1 MGLKM
6 IVLTKLPRLFGA
18 LILLIFV
25 AACDNNDSSDPSG
38 PVDTDQDG
46 VPDNLDAF
54 PNDFNESADSDGDGV
69 GDRRDVFPNDASE
82 SGDGDL
88 DGTGDNADN
97 CPAVYNPDQADAD
110 VNGAGD
116 ACDAITTTYAFTND
130 TYEAGSNSVSYTGQT
145 ARQML
150 ILGLVDSLNA
160 LTERPGESVAIT
172 DELNIFIYG
181 EGIDSVAHGRTAKGG
196 EPVIP
201 GPTYG
206 DISSGKN
213 LHKKIAGGTP
223 AGEGETGRL
232 IGDEFFGWQD
242 GLDATPLPL
251 ELVDL
256 WISRTAAQASDGTSP
271 TVAVVGNPAAPVSNV
286 TIDAHGRNYRQLLQ
300 KFLLGAVNFSQ
311 GTNDYFQSNFSEQ
324 VALREGPTK
333 NYTEA
338 EHNYD
343 EAFGYYGAARD
354 ILDYT
359 DLEARA
365 KSGRDAYKNG
375 YHDSNGDGSIDL
387 TSEFVL
393 GHAQNCAKRDVGS
406 AGAANPTDLSSEVM
420 HAFLAGRTIIA
431 AGSAAGSLTDAQLT
445 ALNAHIVTASK
456 AWEKCI
462 AATAIHYVKDV
473 LEDMDGFTA
482 DGEFADVANFTDL
495 AKHWGEL
502 KGFALSL
509 QFSPY
514 SPFRDGTVDGITLDD
529 LKALLANLGDAPVL
543 ADGSQN
549 GVAPS
554 GTAAAAISAYR
565 SKLESVRNILTTAY
579 GFDTEVA
586 QNW

>member
-1 MGLKM
+1 MM
-6 IVLTKLPRLFGA
+6 FFTKLPRLIGA
-18 LILLIFV
+18 FVLLLFV
-25 AACDNNDSSDPSG
+25 AACDNNDGSNASSG
-38 PVDTDQDG
+38 PVDTDRDG
-46 VPDNLDAF
+46 VPDTLDAF
-54 PNDFNESADSDGDGV
+54 PNDFNESADADGDGV
-69 GDRRDVFPNDASE
+69 GDRRDVFPNDATE
-82 SGDGDL
+82 FGDGDL

-97 CPAVYNPDQADAD
+97 CPAVYNPNQADAD

-130 TYEAGSNSVSYTGQT
+130 TYEAGSDSVSYTGQT

-150 ILGLVDSLNA
+150 ILGLVDSLVA

-172 DELNIFIYG
+172 DELNAFVYG
-181 EGIDSVAHGRTAKGG
+181 VGTDSIPHGRTAKGG

-201 GPTYG
+201 GPNYG
-206 DISSGKN
+206 NISSGKN

-223 AGEGETGRL
+223 AGEGETSRL

-256 WISRTAAQASDGTSP
+256 FISRTAAQASDGTSP
-271 TVAVVGNPAAPVSNV
+271 TVPVVGNPAAPVSNV
-286 TIDAHGRNYRQLLQ
+286 AVDAHGRDYRQLLQ
-300 KFLLGAVNFSQ
+300 KFLMGAVNFSQ
-311 GTNDYFQSNFSEQ
+311 GTNDYFQANFTEQ

-354 ILDYT
+354 IMDYT

-375 YHDSNGDGSIDL
+375 YHDSDNDGSIDL
-387 TSEFVL
+387 TSEMVL

-406 AGAANPTDLSSEVM
+406 ASRANPTDLSSEVM
-420 HAFLAGRTIIA
+420 NAILAGRTIIA
-431 AGSAAGSLTDAQLT
+431 AGSAAGSLTEDQLT

-473 LEDMDGFTA
+473 LEDMDEFTA
-482 DGEFADVANFTDL
+482 AGEFADVGNFTDL

-509 QFSPY
+509 QFSPN

-529 LKALLANLGDAPVL
+529 LKALLANIGDAPVL

-549 GVAPS
+549 GVP
-554 GTAAAAISAYR
+554 AAGSAQAAITTYR
-565 SKLESVRNILTTAY
+565 SKLESVRNTLTTAY

>member
-1 MGLKM
+1 M
-6 IVLTKLPRLFGA
+6 IVLTKLPRLISA
-18 LILLIFV
+18 LILLMFV
-25 AACDNNDSSDPSG
+25 AACDNNNSSDASAG

-46 VPDNLDAF
+46 VPDTLDAF

-69 GDRRDVFPNDASE
+69 GDRRDVFPSDASE

-172 DELNIFIYG
+172 DELNIFVYG

-213 LHKKIAGGTP
+213 LHKKIAGGTA

-271 TVAVVGNPAAPVSNV
+271 TVGVVGNPAAPVSNV
-286 TIDAHGRNYRQLLQ
+286 TVDAHGRNYRQLLQ
-300 KFLLGAVNFSQ
+300 KFLMGAVNFSQ
-311 GTNDYFQSNFSEQ
+311 GTNDYFQANFAEQ

-375 YHDSNGDGSIDL
+375 YHDSNDDGSIDL
-387 TSEFVL
+387 TSEYVL
-393 GHAQNCAKRDVGS
+393 GHAQNCAKRDAGS
-406 AGAANPTDLSSEVM
+406 ASAANPTDLSSEVM
-420 HAFLAGRTIIA
+420 HAMLAGRTIIA
-431 AGSAAGSLTDAQLT
+431 AGSAVGSLTDAQLT
-445 ALNAHIVTASK
+445 ALDGHIVAASK

-509 QFSPY
+509 QFSPN

-529 LKALLANLGDAPVL
+529 LKALLANIGDAPVR
-543 ADGSQN
+543 ADGAQN

>member
-1 MGLKM
+1 M
-6 IVLTKLPRLFGA
+6 IVLTKLPRLISA
-18 LILLIFV
+18 LILLMFV
-25 AACDNNDSSDPSG
+25 AACDNNDSSDASAG

-46 VPDNLDAF
+46 VPDTLDAF

-82 SGDGDL
+82 FGDGDL

-172 DELNIFIYG
+172 DELNIFVYG

-213 LHKKIAGGTP
+213 LHKKIAGGTA

-271 TVAVVGNPAAPVSNV
+271 TVGVVGNPAAPVSNV
-286 TIDAHGRNYRQLLQ
+286 TVDAYGRNYRQLLQ
-300 KFLLGAVNFSQ
+300 KFLMGAVNFSQ
-311 GTNDYFQSNFSEQ
+311 GTNDYFQANYADQ
-324 VALREGPTK
+324 VPLREGPTK

-375 YHDSNGDGSIDL
+375 YHDSNDDGSIDL
-387 TSEFVL
+387 TSEYVL
-393 GHAQNCAKRDVGS
+393 GHAQNCAKRDAGS
-406 AGAANPTDLSSEVM
+406 ASAANPTDLSSEVM
-420 HAFLAGRTIIA
+420 HAMLAGRTIIA
-431 AGSAAGSLTDAQLT
+431 AGSAVGSLTDAQLT
-445 ALNAHIVTASK
+445 ALDGHIVAASK

-509 QFSPY
+509 QFSPN

-529 LKALLANLGDAPVL
+529 LKALLANIGDAPVL

>member
-1 MGLKM
+1 MKYLNSLSSFLSPIL
-6 IVLTKLPRLFGA
+6 IVLFL
-18 LILLIFV
+18 
-25 AACDNNDSSDPSG
+25 AACSGDNSIDP
-38 PVDTDQDG
+38 PPDADKDG
-46 VPDNLDAF
+46 IPDREDAF
-54 PNDFNESADSDGDGV
+54 PNDNTETKDSDADGV
-69 GDRRDVFPNDASE
+69 GDNKDDFPNDSSE
-82 SGDGDL
+82 TTDSDSDGV
-88 DGTGDNADN
+88 GDNADN
-97 CPAVYNPDQADAD
+97 CVNDSNTDQADVD
-110 VNGAGD
+110 VNGQGD
-116 ACDAITTTYAFTND
+116 ACDAIRTVYEFTND
-130 TYEAGSNSVSYTGQT
+130 TYEAGSDSVSYTGQT

-150 ILGLVDSLNA
+150 ILGLVDTLVG
-160 LTERPGESVAIT
+160 LTERPGESVDIT
-172 DELNIFIYG
+172 DELNTFVYG
-181 EGIDSVAHGRTAKGG
+181 EGIDSTPHGRTAKGG

-201 GPTYG
+201 GPNYG

-213 LHKKIAGGTP
+213 LYKKIAGGTP
-223 AGEGETGRL
+223 AGAGEVSRL

-242 GLDATPLPL
+242 GLSASALPL
-251 ELVDL
+251 DLVDL
-256 WISRTAAQASDGTSP
+256 YISRTATEASDGTNP
-271 TVAVVGNPAAPVSNV
+271 TIAVVGNPSAPVSNV
-286 TIDAHGRNYRQLLQ
+286 TVDAHGRDYRQLLQ

-311 GTNDYFQSNFSEQ
+311 GTNDYFQANFAEQ
-324 VALREGPTK
+324 VAIREGDTK

-365 KSGRDAYKNG
+365 KSGRDEYKNG

-387 TSEFVL
+387 RSEMVL
-393 GHAQNCAKRDVGS
+393 GHAQNCAKRDAGS
-406 AGAANPTDLSSEVM
+406 ASAANPTDLSSEVM
-420 HAFLAGRTIIA
+420 HAILAGRTIIA

-445 ALNAHIVTASK
+445 ALHTQIEIASK

-473 LEDMDGFTA
+473 LEDMDGFV
-482 DGEFADVANFTDL
+482 DGEFADVKNFTDL

-514 SPFRDGTVDGITLDD
+514 SPFRDGSVDGITLDN

-549 GVAPS
+549 GVPAS
-554 GTAAAAISAYR
+554 GSAEAATDAYR
-565 SKLESVRNILTTAY
+565 AKLESVRNTLTTAY